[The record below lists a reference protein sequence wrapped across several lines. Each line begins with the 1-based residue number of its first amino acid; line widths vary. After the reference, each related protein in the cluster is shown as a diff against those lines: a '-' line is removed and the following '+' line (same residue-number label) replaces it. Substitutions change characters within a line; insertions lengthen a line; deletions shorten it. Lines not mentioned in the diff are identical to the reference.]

1 VFESGAILLYLASH
15 YDTER
20 KFSFE
25 TGSNDES
32 EALQWIFFFVSRAL
46 VSEILPYSPDNSM
59 EASDLC
65 KDKVRECTS

>member
-15 YDTER
+15 YDAER

-32 EALQWIFFFVSRAL
+32 EVLQWIFFA
-46 VSEILPYSPDNSM
+46 
-59 EASDLC
+59 
-65 KDKVRECTS
+65 VRPSTLLLS